1 MAQFQVVAKYIM
13 RNKNGGGF
21 GLLFNFNKQRTMQKS
36 VFLII
41 VALFSLSANAVRLN
55 LRGEKMV
62 SEIRVDYSD
71 SSALPYLIK
80 LGYDNMGE
88 LNSLVFERQAI
99 AHETVKIH
107 RNEDGNIIREDFSD
121 NKKISQYEI
130 QVDAEKRPVEMT
142 RYDIEKQRPLKIGTF
157 CYDYDFQD
165 YALSI
170 IHRDAE
176 DNYAA
181 LRESVKIMDN
191 NAYVF
196 YNVINLTNGNESKSC
211 RRDKNVSYSSYDN
224 DMNVDISQI
233 IRGTCNVGGRL
244 LNLDL
249 DSNFFMLVQWI
260 PVKSQKMLSTIW
272 FEKMEYNFDGDVLR
286 SVDVKYSLTDKPHYT
301 IYLSYLD

>member
-1 MAQFQVVAKYIM
+1 
-13 RNKNGGGF
+13 
-21 GLLFNFNKQRTMQKS
+21 MQKS
-36 VFLII
+36 AILII
-41 VALFSLSANAVRLN
+41 VALFSLSTNAVRLN
-55 LRGEKMV
+55 QRGEKMV
-62 SEIRVDYSD
+62 SEIRVDYAD
-71 SSALPYLIK
+71 SSAFPYLIK
-80 LGYDNMGE
+80 LGYDNKGE

-99 AHETVKIH
+99 THETVKIH

-121 NKKISQYEI
+121 NKKIGDYEI
-130 QVDAEKRPVEMT
+130 KVDAEKRPVEMS
-142 RYDIEKQRPLKIGTF
+142 RYDIEKNRPLKIGTF

-170 IHRDAE
+170 VHRDAG
-176 DNYAA
+176 DNFAA
-181 LRESVKIMDN
+181 LRESVKMMDN

-244 LNLDL
+244 LNLEVN
-249 DSNFFMLVQWI
+249 SNLLMLVQWI
-260 PVKSQKMLSTIW
+260 PVKSQKMLSTMW
-272 FEKMEYNFDGDVLR
+272 LEKMEYNYEDEVLR
-286 SVDVKYSLTDKPHYT
+286 RIDVRYSLTNKQHYT

>member
-1 MAQFQVVAKYIM
+1 
-13 RNKNGGGF
+13 
-21 GLLFNFNKQRTMQKS
+21 
-36 VFLII
+36 
-41 VALFSLSANAVRLN
+41 
-55 LRGEKMV
+55 MV

-80 LGYDNMGE
+80 LEYDNRGE
-88 LNSLVFERQAI
+88 INSVVFERQAI

-107 RNEDGNIIREDFSD
+107 RNDDGNIIREDFSD
-121 NKKISQYEI
+121 NKKISDYEI
-130 QVDAEKRPVEMT
+130 KVDAEKRPVEMS
-142 RYDIEKQRPLKIGTF
+142 RHDIEKNRPLKIGTF
-157 CYDYDFQD
+157 YYDYDFED

-170 IHRDAE
+170 VHRDAG
-176 DNYAA
+176 DNFAA
-181 LRESVKIMDN
+181 LRESVKMMDN

-224 DMNVDISQI
+224 EMNVDISQI
-233 IRGTCNVGGRL
+233 IRGTCNVDGRL

-260 PVKSQKMLSTIW
+260 PVKSQKMLSTMW